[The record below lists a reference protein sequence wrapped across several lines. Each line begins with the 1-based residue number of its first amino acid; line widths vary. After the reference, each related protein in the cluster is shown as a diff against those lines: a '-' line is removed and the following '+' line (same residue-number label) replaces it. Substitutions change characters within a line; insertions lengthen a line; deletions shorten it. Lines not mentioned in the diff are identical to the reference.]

1 MRSSA
6 INHTYASRST
16 QSVIESWD
24 IIWEENT
31 SENQVR
37 ITLKSVGDTADET
50 MEKLKERVGGI
61 FHCPVEIE
69 AGFGNL
75 AQAYD
80 PERKQYYSSKLL
92 ASLGRAEREERVVG
106 VADVDLYVP
115 RLNFVFGEADVLS
128 RTAIVSLCRLKQEYY
143 GLAPD
148 EALFLERATKE
159 IVHELGHTFGLGH
172 CPNNRCVMHF
182 SNSLAD
188 TDLKRAHFCDK
199 CRPKIIL

>member
-1 MRSSA
+1 MK
-6 INHTYASRST
+6 IK
-16 QSVIESWD
+16 
-24 IIWEENT
+24 
-31 SENQVR
+31 
-37 ITLKSVGDTADET
+37 LKHLGDTAQEA
-50 MEKLKERVGGI
+50 MEKLRDRVGGI
-61 FHCPVEIE
+61 FHCPVEVE
-69 AGFGNL
+69 AGFSDL
-75 AQAYD
+75 TQAYN
-80 PERKQYYSSKLL
+80 PERRQYLSSKLL
-92 ASLGRAEREERVVG
+92 SALGKAERQERVVG

-128 RTAIVSLCRLKQEYY
+128 GAGIVSLYRLRQEYY

-159 IVHELGHTFGLGH
+159 IIHELGHTFGLGH

-188 TDLKRAHFCDK
+188 TDLKDAHFCSK

>member
-1 MRSSA
+1 MK
-6 INHTYASRST
+6 
-16 QSVIESWD
+16 
-24 IIWEENT
+24 
-31 SENQVR
+31 
-37 ITLKSVGDTADET
+37 ITLKPLGNIADEI
-50 MEKLKERVGGI
+50 MERLKDRVGGI
-61 FHCPVEIE
+61 FHCPVEIK

-80 PERKQYYSSKLL
+80 PQKKQYLSSKLL
-92 ASLGRAEREERVVG
+92 ASLGEAGRDERVVG
-106 VADVDLYVP
+106 IADVDLYVP
-115 RLNFVFGEADVLS
+115 RLNFVFGEADIVS
-128 RTAIVSLCRLKQEYY
+128 GTAIVSLCRLRQEYY

-172 CPNNRCVMHF
+172 CPNNKCVMHF

-188 TDLKRAHFCDK
+188 TDLKEALFCNK